1 MSNTQYTFVVHN
13 DQNEVVTLKA
23 KPSIKVGEL
32 RQSLAKTMKW
42 NPETMFNL
50 KLKSSQGSYQKIINN
65 WNSYPLSRSPFS
77 QFSSKPIDISV
88 VKSKSNG
95 GTRKTKQAK
104 KKTKKTRNTR
114 KQ

>member
-32 RQSLAKTMKW
+32 RQALAKTMKW
-42 NPETMFNL
+42 NPETMYNL

-65 WNSYPLSRSPFS
+65 WNSYPLNRSPFS
-77 QFSSKPIDISV
+77 QFANKPIDISV
-88 VKSKSNG
+88 VKSKG
-95 GTRKTKQAK
+95 GTRKAK
-104 KKTKKTRNTR
+104 KTKKTKKTR